1 MNHSTPLSAAALDR
15 LLAISDLTEAH
26 ALGHHAIE
34 QQANAVCDAALGVMP
49 GLRAVWKRGA
59 RIARAA
65 HNYHLLG
72 YAPEDVVLS
81 GAHTHWVD
89 GERLLRT
96 QTTSVVLEHLEQWKQ
111 APVPSLVLAPGLVY
125 RRDVRDRTHCGQPH
139 QMDVWW
145 LVPKDHEPV
154 DPSAWL
160 LGVMAQAL
168 PGVETQALATSHPY
182 TRSGIEIQ
190 ARWQDQW
197 LEIGEGGL
205 IDPALLERLGID
217 SAQWG
222 GVASGWGL
230 DRLVMVRKGLP
241 DIRLL
246 RDPLPA
252 IARQMTH
259 LGSWTEVSRQPTAVR
274 ELSLARPAGESEE
287 ALTELLLA
295 ALPDDAEACL
305 QAVEMAGL
313 WTASALPAVALQR
326 LGLQED
332 QENRLVRLVWQS
344 ASHSIGRQ
352 EVNAWSRGLYRALH
366 AGTAWAYCP

>member
-1 MNHSTPLSAAALDR
+1 MNPRTPLSAAALDR

-34 QQANAVCDAALGVMP
+34 QQANAVCGAALGVMP
-49 GLRAVWKRGA
+49 GLHAVWRRGD

-81 GAHTHWVD
+81 AAHTQWVD

-145 LVPKDHEPV
+145 LVPKDREPI

-160 LGVMAQAL
+160 MGLMTQAL
-168 PGVETQALATSHPY
+168 PGVETQAIATSHPY
-182 TRSGIEIQ
+182 TQAGVELQ
-190 ARWQDQW
+190 ARWQGQW

-217 SAQWG
+217 SRQWG

-259 LGSWTEVSRQPTAVR
+259 LDPWKDVSRQPTAVR

-295 ALPDDAEACL
+295 ALPEGAEACL
-305 QAVEMAGL
+305 QEIGMGGL
-313 WTASALPAVALQR
+313 WEADVLPAAALQR
-326 LGLQED
+326 LGMQEG

-344 ASHSIGRQ
+344 VSQSIGRQ
-352 EVNAWSRGLYRALH
+352 EVNAWSRCLYRAAH
-366 AGTAWAYCP
+366 AGTAWDYCP

>member
-15 LLAISDLTEAH
+15 LLAISDLTEAQ
-26 ALGHHAIE
+26 ALGHHAIA
-34 QQANAVCDAALGVMP
+34 QQADAVCGAALGVMP
-49 GLRAVWKRGA
+49 GLRAVWKRGD
-59 RIARAA
+59 RIAHAA

-81 GAHTHWVD
+81 SAHTQWVD
-89 GERLLRT
+89 SERLLRT

-111 APVPSLVLAPGLVY
+111 APVPGLVLAPGLVY

-145 LVPKDHEPV
+145 LVPKKDEPIE
-154 DPSAWL
+154 PSAWL
-160 LGVMAQAL
+160 LRLMSEAL
-168 PGVETQALATSHPY
+168 PGVETQAIATEHPY
-182 TRSGIEIQ
+182 TRAGIEIQ
-190 ARWQDQW
+190 ARWQGQW

-205 IDPALLERLGID
+205 IDPALLDRLGID
-217 SAQWG
+217 SSQWG

-252 IARQMTH
+252 IARQIEH
-259 LGSWTEVSRQPTAVR
+259 LKPWKEISRQPTAVR

-295 ALPDDAEACL
+295 ALPEGAEECL
-305 QAVEMAGL
+305 QEIGMGGL
-313 WTASALPAVALQR
+313 WEANALPAAALQR
-326 LGLQED
+326 LGMREG

-344 ASHSIGRQ
+344 PSRSIGRH
-352 EVNAWSRGLYRALH
+352 EVNAWSRSLYRAAH
-366 AGTAWAYCP
+366 AGTAWDYCP